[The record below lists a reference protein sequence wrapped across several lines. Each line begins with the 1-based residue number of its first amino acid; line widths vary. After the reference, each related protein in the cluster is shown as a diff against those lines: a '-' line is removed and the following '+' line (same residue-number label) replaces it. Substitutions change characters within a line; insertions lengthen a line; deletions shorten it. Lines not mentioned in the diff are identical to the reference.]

1 MRRAWLL
8 LILVTP
14 GCSKL
19 SSSKPVSPQDTVQ
32 AHPRPKRRRPA
43 EPEPKG
49 QLPGEVPMR

>member
-8 LILVTP
+8 LILAIP

-49 QLPGEVPMR
+49 QWPGEVPTR